1 MESKWFI
8 IIAMI
13 LSLLYKKYKE
23 RQEMKEG
30 VESESEKESMW
41 NMEDFVAKLERQ
53 FNPNSGNEMSTS
65 TPKPHRAVVEVEPV
79 FRKEEMMD
87 SNPEYSEDKIND
99 SPQSFETLL
108 VATVADSPPFAFL
121 DIMRVQLD
129 DGDMASVSKDTVAKL
144 QNCEWV

>member
-13 LSLLYKKYKE
+13 LSFLYKKYKE

-53 FNPNSGNEMSTS
+53 FNPNSGNETSTS

-87 SNPEYSEDKIND
+87 SNPEYSEEFASHKAEF
-99 SPQSFETLL
+99 QSKKEILDLKKEEESIETEI
-108 VATVADSPPFAFL
+108 PYNL
-121 DIMRVQLD
+121 DLEKMI
-129 DGDMASVSKDTVAKL
+129 VSQVIL
-144 QNCEWV
+144 HRPEY